1 MPATSKTRPPAN
13 ALAQLR
19 VNARLSTTAA
29 AETLGIS
36 EDQLNAIEDSA
47 ALAPTTL
54 LADMARLYDAEPH
67 AVVTA
72 YLADRRK

>member
-19 VNARLSTTAA
+19 VNAQLSSTAA

-36 EDQLNAIEDSA
+36 KDELSTIEDSA
-47 ALAPTTL
+47 ARAPATL
-54 LADMARLYDAEPH
+54 LADMARLYGAEPH